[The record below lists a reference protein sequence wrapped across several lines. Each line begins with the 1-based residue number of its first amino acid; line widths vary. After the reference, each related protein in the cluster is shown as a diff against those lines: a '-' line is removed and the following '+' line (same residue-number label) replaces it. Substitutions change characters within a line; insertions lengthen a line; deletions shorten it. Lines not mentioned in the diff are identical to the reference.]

1 MKNSLNKAIE
11 IAAQIHTGKKGR
23 NKEPAILHPIRV
35 MSMMNDNRSRTV
47 AVLHDVVE
55 SGKISIRE
63 LKVMGFDKKICRA
76 IDLLSRRK
84 NEKYTDYINRLK
96 NNKVAKKVKVAD
108 LVDNYNRRIS
118 YTSLSNVDSQKIK
131 KYKKAY
137 KKLTGE
143 KLNK

>member
-1 MKNSLNKAIE
+1 
-11 IAAQIHTGKKGR
+11 
-23 NKEPAILHPIRV
+23 
-35 MSMMNDNRSRTV
+35 
-47 AVLHDVVE
+47 
-55 SGKISIRE
+55 
-63 LKVMGFDKKICRA
+63 MGFDKKICRA

-84 NEKYTDYINRLK
+84 NERYTDYINRLK

-108 LVDNYNRRIS
+108 LVDNYNQRIS

-143 KLNK
+143 KLS